1 MAKMAYVTDK
11 MVPGKAGKERRR
23 WLAKWKQDGKI
34 REKAFDKERE
44 AKAYAAEMQ
53 VKHEGRDLSD
63 TQERQRKVV
72 MFADLAKDYLDGL
85 EAGKDGADPLEGQTL
100 RTYRRY
106 LDNHAIPFF
115 DLIGGS
121 VSSITSENM
130 EELRARCIKNMTA
143 ARSIREVLRL
153 TKAVLAY
160 GVKRK
165 IIDAVPG
172 ADVTIKPTRSEKT
185 EAKIHRDKS
194 AFTPTQLSALLSAA
208 DSLAQDPNRTIA
220 RAWLIYRPM
229 AYFLAH
235 TGARISEARGFPRDA
250 FDKVA
255 NKIHI
260 RQRAAEKGELGNT
273 KSADGIR
280 SLPLHPALIEP
291 LDAALRLHSHDLLF
305 AGAKGTPR
313 SYHNL
318 YNRMLLPLRKRANER
333 AKRGEGVPVPA
344 LGFHGFR
351 HSYAAR
357 LIAGGA
363 NLKQLQVWMGHHDP
377 AFTIKQYGH
386 LFDDDG
392 SAVAVMSRMLLPA

>member
-1 MAKMAYVTDK
+1 MARMAYVTEK
-11 MVPGKAGKERRR
+11 IVPGKAEKTRKRY
-23 WLAKWKQDGKI
+23 LAKWKQDGKV
-34 REKAFDKERE
+34 REKAFDMKRE
-44 AKAYAAEMQ
+44 AKAFAAEMQ
-53 VKHEGRDLSD
+53 DKYEGRDLSD
-63 TQERQRKVV
+63 TQEGQRKVV
-72 MFADLAKDYLDGL
+72 LFTDLSKDYLAEL
-85 EAGKDGADPLEGQTL
+85 EVGKDGGDPLEGQTL
-100 RTYRRY
+100 RTYQRY

-115 DLIGGS
+115 EFLGGS
-121 VSSITSENM
+121 VASITLGNM
-130 EELRARCIKNMTA
+130 EELRARCIKKMTA

-160 GVKRK
+160 GVKRG
-165 IIDAVPG
+165 IIDSVPG
-172 ADVTIKPTRSEKT
+172 ANVTIKPTRSEKA
-185 EAKIHRDKS
+185 ESKIRRDKS
-194 AFTPTQLSALLSAA
+194 AFTPAQLSALLAAA

-220 RAWLIYRPM
+220 RAWLTYRPL

-250 FDKVA
+250 FDKTA

-260 RQRAAEKGELGNT
+260 RQRAAERGEIGNT

-280 SLPLHPALIEP
+280 SVPLHPGLIEP
-291 LDAALRLHSHDLLF
+291 LDAALRLHNHDLLF
-305 AGAKGTPR
+305 AGTAGTPR

-318 YNRMLLPLRKRANER
+318 YNRMLKPLHKRANER

-357 LIAGGA
+357 LIAGKA
-363 NLKQLQVWMGHHDP
+363 SLKQLQVWMGHHDP
-377 AFTIKQYGH
+377 AFTIKEYGH

-392 SAVAVMSRMLLPA
+392 SADAVMSRMLLPV